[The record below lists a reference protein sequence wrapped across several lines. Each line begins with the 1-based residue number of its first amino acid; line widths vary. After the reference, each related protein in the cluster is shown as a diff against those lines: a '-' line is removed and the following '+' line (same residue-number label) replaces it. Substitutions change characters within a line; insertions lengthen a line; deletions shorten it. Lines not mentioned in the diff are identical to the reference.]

1 MPFSLLCK
9 WEVVPKSMWNYKK
22 PQSSQNN
29 PEKENEF
36 EGLNFP
42 ISSSASE
49 EQ

>member
-1 MPFSLLCK
+1 
-9 WEVVPKSMWNYKK
+9 MWNYKM
-22 PQSSQNN
+22 PQNSQNN

-36 EGLNFP
+36 EGLNIP